1 MILASDLTRIIE
13 LTHEQLNRL
22 VRVKHKKY
30 EHEFESSKFLG
41 LTTGGE
47 FCFSA
52 KTKNGRVEKLFVQ
65 INGAELEVSLSQ

>member
-13 LTHEQLNRL
+13 MTHEQLNRL

-30 EHEFESSKFLG
+30 DQEFESAKFLG

-52 KTKNGRVEKLFVQ
+52 KTKSGQLEKLFVQ
-65 INGAELEVSLSQ
+65 IKGSELEVSLSQ

>member
-1 MILASDLTRIIE
+1 MILANDLTRIIA

-22 VRVKHKKY
+22 VCVKHKKY
-30 EHEFESSKFLG
+30 EQEFESSKFLG

-52 KTKNGRVEKLFVQ
+52 KTKSGRTEKLFVQ
-65 INGAELEVSLSQ
+65 IKDSKLEVSLSQ